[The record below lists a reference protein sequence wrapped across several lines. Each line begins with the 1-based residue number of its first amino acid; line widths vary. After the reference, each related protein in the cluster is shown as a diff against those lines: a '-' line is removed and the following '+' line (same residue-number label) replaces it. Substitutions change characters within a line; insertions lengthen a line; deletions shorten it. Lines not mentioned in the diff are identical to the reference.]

1 MQLSPKFK
9 ALKDLCFVLRS
20 TKNRLTAL
28 DTSTGGGRWLSVERY
43 TSVSQHSSL
52 TEIIPFCC
60 RRTFV
65 KPPRQSFI
73 VLRSSRARCKWFRPP
88 LLTVS
93 RPQQPRVWP
102 GSPFY
107 SLFTAM
113 QRPFIVASE
122 SIHRTATGRR
132 IEVQCEGNQT
142 HETPATIICQCGCL
156 PQDQE
161 VTHSRG
167 FGGKKASDLSAGGSD
182 RVQWLA
188 LVAVISLQLWDSS
201 TNVSPPHYLFALQ
214 KLGRGAMI
222 CLSRQCRVV
231 LTSCIHCMISIA
243 ILISKLNNS
252 WRFFS
257 VSSQPADTRT
267 HSNCL

>member
-28 DTSTGGGRWLSVERY
+28 DTSTRGGRWLSVERY

-122 SIHRTATGRR
+122 SIHRTATGHR

-142 HETPATIICQCGCL
+142 HETPATIIIFVSAAR
-156 PQDQE
+156 DQE

-222 CLSRQCRVV
+222 CLSRQRRVV

-243 ILISKLNNS
+243 ILISKWNNS

-267 HSNCL
+267 HSKCL

>member
-28 DTSTGGGRWLSVERY
+28 DTSTRGGRWLSVERY

-122 SIHRTATGRR
+122 SIHRTATGHR

-142 HETPATIICQCGCL
+142 HETPATIIIFVSAAR
-156 PQDQE
+156 DQE

-201 TNVSPPHYLFALQ
+201 TNVHPRIISSHFKSLVGVQWYVCLGNAELFWPHAYTAWLA
-214 KLGRGAMI
+214 
-222 CLSRQCRVV
+222 SRF
-231 LTSCIHCMISIA
+231 S
-243 ILISKLNNS
+243 SKWNNS

-267 HSNCL
+267 HSKCL